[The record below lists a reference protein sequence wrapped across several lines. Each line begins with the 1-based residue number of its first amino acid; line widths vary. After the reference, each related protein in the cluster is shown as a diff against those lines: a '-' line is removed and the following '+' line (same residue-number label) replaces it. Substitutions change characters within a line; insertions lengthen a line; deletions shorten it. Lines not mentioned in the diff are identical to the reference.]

1 VFTWLARTLGGSRRR
16 ALLTVV
22 GLIAL
27 TAILSVVA
35 PKTSDVEDNKG
46 TLDPPA
52 SAESVHAQAM
62 LARAFPG
69 HQGLP
74 AIIVL
79 RDPRGLTDTDFGHVP
94 RITQA
99 LSGPG
104 RPAGVQGAVSVASN
118 PDAAPQLL
126 SPDRT
131 TTTIVVPVSG
141 ADPADEAFG
150 VTVDKIREIA
160 GAGTGSLQI
169 RVTGPAGIIRDT
181 VKVFSN
187 ADVVLMLVTMLL
199 VLVLLLVIYR
209 SLVLA
214 LLPLVTVGVAI
225 GLTNALG
232 SLLAKAGVLSFDA
245 NTGSIMTVLLF
256 GVGTDYCLFLICR
269 YREELSRTSDRY
281 AAMAAAMRRVGEALV
296 SSATIVVLALLALLV
311 ASLPVLRHFGPFLAL
326 GVLIT
331 LVVSLT
337 LLPALV
343 LLLDRIAF
351 WPVRSA
357 AKAPRSDSAWSRTAK
372 LTLRRPVAVLAA
384 GLVLLAMLSAGLLGY
399 RENYNIITGFRA
411 PTESAQGQKMLEA
424 GFPAGSLGP
433 TDILI
438 DTGHL
443 RAIDHLDAIHAVH
456 HTIAAIPG
464 VRSIDGPNPHA
475 GAGETKRYLSAD
487 GHLARLQVVYN
498 DDPYGAAALRRTSE
512 LRKDARAALDH
523 TELRGGRVLVG
534 GPSAQALDRRDANQH
549 DLQLVVPIMLLLFA
563 LVLGVLLRSLLAP
576 LILLA
581 STVASVAAAL
591 GATVTILL
599 TLGHGPGIGERVSI
613 YVFLFLVALGVD
625 YTIFLMARLREEARA
640 HGHIDGIRRAV
651 IHTGGVISS
660 AGIILAGTFTVL
672 MTQPIDPLYQFGLAM
687 GIGLLL
693 DTFLIRG
700 ILIPALLRLIG
711 PTVWWPSRVTHP
723 TENPQH
729 DTHPAPDHADAAVTG
744 GHQAVEAN

>member
-1 VFTWLARTLGGSRRR
+1 VFTWLARTLSGSRRR

-35 PKTSDVEDNKG
+35 PKTADVEDNKG

-52 SAESVHAQAM
+52 SAESVRAQA
-62 LARAFPG
+62 LLTQAFPDQ
-69 HQGLP
+69 QGLP

-79 RDPRGLTDTDFGHVP
+79 RDPQGLTDADLGHVQ
-94 RITQA
+94 RITEA

-118 PDAAPQLL
+118 PEAAPQLL
-126 SPDRT
+126 STDRT
-131 TTTIVVPVSG
+131 TTTMLVPISG
-141 ADPADEAFG
+141 LDPADKAFG
-150 VTVDKIREIA
+150 GTVDKIREIA
-160 GAGTGSLQI
+160 GTGTGSLQI

-187 ADVVLMLVTMLL
+187 ADLVLMLVTMLL

-209 SLVLA
+209 SPVLA

-256 GVGTDYCLFLICR
+256 GVGTDYCLFLISR
-269 YREELSRTSDRY
+269 YREELTRTSDRY
-281 AAMAAAMRRVGEALV
+281 TAMTTAVGRVGEAIV
-296 SSATIVVLALLALLV
+296 SSTATVVLALLTLLV

-326 GVLIT
+326 GVLIM
-331 LVVSLT
+331 LGVSMT

-343 LLLDRIAF
+343 LLLGRIAF

-357 AKAPRSDSAWSRTAK
+357 AREPRTDSLWSRIAN
-372 LTLRRPVAVLAA
+372 LTLRRPVAVLAG
-384 GLVLLAMLSAGLLGY
+384 GLVLLAALSAGLLDY
-399 RENYNIITGFRA
+399 RENYNIVAGFRA
-411 PTESAQGQKMLEA
+411 PTESAEGQKMIES
-424 GFPAGSLGP
+424 GFPAGILGP
-433 TDILI
+433 TDVLI
-438 DTGHL
+438 DAGHL
-443 RAIDHLDAIHAVH
+443 RAIDHLDAIDAVTHA
-456 HTIAAIPG
+456 IATIPG
-464 VRSIDGPNPHA
+464 VRSVDGPKLHS
-475 GAGETKRYLSAD
+475 GANGTERYLSAD
-487 GHLARLQVVYN
+487 GQLARLQVVYN
-498 DDPYGAAALRRTSE
+498 DDPQGAAALRRTGE
-512 LRKDARAALDH
+512 LRAEARTALARTD
-523 TELRGGRVLVG
+523 LQDGRVLVG
-534 GPSAQALDRRDANQH
+534 GPSAQALDRRDANRR
-549 DLQLVVPIMLLLFA
+549 DLLLVAPIMLVLIA
-563 LVLGVLLRSLLAP
+563 LVLGVLLRSILAA

-591 GATVTILL
+591 GVTVTLLL
-599 TLGHGPGIGERVSI
+599 TLGHGPGIGERVTI

-625 YTIFLMARLREEARA
+625 YTIFLMTRLREEART

-651 IHTGGVISS
+651 THTGGVISS

-700 ILIPALLRLIG
+700 ILIPAMLRLIG
-711 PTVWWPSRVTHP
+711 PRIWWPSRVTHP
-723 TENPQH
+723 AEEPPYGVQ
-729 DTHPAPDHADAAVTG
+729 PAQNDEATVTG
-744 GHQAVEAN
+744 RGPSH